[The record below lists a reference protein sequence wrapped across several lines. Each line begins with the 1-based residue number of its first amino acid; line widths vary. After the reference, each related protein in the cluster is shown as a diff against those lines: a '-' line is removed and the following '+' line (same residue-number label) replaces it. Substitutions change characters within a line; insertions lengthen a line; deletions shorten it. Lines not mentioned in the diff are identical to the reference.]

1 MTTEQ
6 TEKRDQTRE
15 YHERFAESII
25 KQLEAGTAPWQK
37 PWKPGEPILPVNA
50 IKGQSYG
57 GGNSV
62 YLAVRGT
69 ERGFSDN
76 RWATYRQ
83 IAAAGG
89 HVRKG
94 ERGEKILFF
103 DTTQL
108 VPKKDAKGQPVIDAD
123 GRKVY
128 DRLDRPKPFWST
140 YTVFNVEQ
148 TEGLNLPSRDAPQA
162 DWQAH
167 AAAEAVIDTA
177 KVPMTHV
184 QGDSAYYSPRE
195 DQIVLPERT
204 QFPSA
209 EHYYATALH
218 ELGHATGHE
227 SRLNRETFKKGV
239 AAGFGSPDYA
249 KEELRAEISAMMTGD
264 RLGTGHN
271 PQHGT
276 AYVASWVKALR
287 DEPREVYRAAA
298 EADKISHYLVDPARE
313 RIQAIGKEA
322 PP

>member
-15 YHERFAESII
+15 YHERFAESIM

-37 PWKPGEPILPVNA
+37 PWKPGEPILPANA
-50 IKGQSYG
+50 INGRSYR

-62 YLAVRGT
+62 YLAVCGI
-69 ERGFSDN
+69 ERDFSDN

-94 ERGEKILFF
+94 EHGEKIFVF
-103 DTTQL
+103 DTTRR

-123 GRKVY
+123 GRKV
-128 DRLDRPKPFWST
+128 LDHPKLFSGFH
-140 YTVFNVEQ
+140 TVFNVEQ

-162 DWQAH
+162 DWQSH
-167 AAAEAVIDTA
+167 AVAEAVIDTA

-184 QGDSAYYSPRE
+184 QGDRAYYNPRD
-195 DQIVLPERT
+195 DQIVLPERA

-287 DEPREVYRAAA
+287 DDVREVHRAAA
-298 EADKISHYLVDPARE
+298 EADKISDYLVDPARE

>member
-1 MTTEQ
+1 MTTKQ

-25 KQLEAGTAPWQK
+25 KQIEAGTAPWQK

-50 IKGQSYG
+50 INGQSYG

-76 RWATYRQ
+76 RWATYRR

-177 KVPMTHV
+177 KVPMTPV
-184 QGDSAYYSPRE
+184 QGDRAYYNPRE
-195 DQIVLPERT
+195 DQIVLPERA

-287 DEPREVYRAAA
+287 DDPREVYRAAA